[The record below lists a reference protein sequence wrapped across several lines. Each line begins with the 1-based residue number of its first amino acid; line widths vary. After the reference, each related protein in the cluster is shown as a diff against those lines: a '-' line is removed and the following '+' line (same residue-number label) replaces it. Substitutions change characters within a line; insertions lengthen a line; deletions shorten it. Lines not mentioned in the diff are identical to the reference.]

1 MSKTDVILQ
10 AEGLTY
16 TYEGGDSPALQDLSL
31 SVERGKRIA
40 LMGANGSGKSTLAKL
55 LNGLFIPTAGK
66 ITVCGMDTRDEE
78 KQLDVRRSAGMVFQ
92 NPDNQLVA
100 TIVEEDVAFGPENL
114 GVPQKELRGRVNG
127 ALAAVNMS
135 EFARSSPHKLSGG
148 QKQRIA
154 IAGVLAMQPDIMIM
168 DEPTAMLDPMGRRE
182 VINTVMR
189 LNRQEHITVVLITHF
204 MEEAALAERLIIMHE
219 GKIAMEGKPRRVLSQ
234 IEALKDLSLEA
245 PEAAYMAY
253 SLNKAGVPVRGD
265 VLSVK
270 ELAEEIWP

>member
-1 MSKTDVILQ
+1 
-10 AEGLTY
+10 
-16 TYEGGDSPALQDLSL
+16 
-31 SVERGKRIA
+31 
-40 LMGANGSGKSTLAKL
+40 
-55 LNGLFIPTAGK
+55 
-66 ITVCGMDTRDEE
+66 
-78 KQLDVRRSAGMVFQ
+78 
-92 NPDNQLVA
+92 
-100 TIVEEDVAFGPENL
+100 
-114 GVPQKELRGRVNG
+114 
-127 ALAAVNMS
+127 
-135 EFARSSPHKLSGG
+135 
-148 QKQRIA
+148 
-154 IAGVLAMQPDIMIM
+154 MIM